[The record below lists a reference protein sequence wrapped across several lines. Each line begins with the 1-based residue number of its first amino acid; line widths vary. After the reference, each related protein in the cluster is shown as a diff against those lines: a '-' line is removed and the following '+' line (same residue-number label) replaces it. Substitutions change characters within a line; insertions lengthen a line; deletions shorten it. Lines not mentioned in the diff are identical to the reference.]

1 MTELNR
7 SIDLIILTSGIV
19 LGIVSSVQ
27 AACNRFIDKET
38 KRFFIWFFSII
49 ELYLACLFV
58 RALTYGLTGLGWA
71 TLARGIFFAQAILS
85 SLLTVMVTALMLHQ
99 SKEPDWRSSRAFRIS
114 CGIWIVYVAMQI
126 GNLFNGFL
134 YSVDDANVYS
144 RGPVFPLQMIPPFM
158 IMMLNL
164 LLLQRKKDELDK
176 RQIRAFITYIAVP
189 TICML
194 VQVVFFG
201 INLIAMG
208 TVIAA
213 ISMFSYIAADQL
225 EKIQI
230 REAENAQLKIDIL
243 MAQIR
248 PHFLINSLT
257 SIKYLIAY
265 DAKKADEAMTA
276 IIKYLRHNIDSLM
289 TDRMSPFKDEL
300 EHVKAYLE
308 LQIMRF
314 GDELKVEYDLECTDF
329 AIPSLT
335 LLPLVENAV
344 SYGIRRNEDRSGCVI
359 IRSREY
365 DDRIEVSVEDDGPG
379 FVPDTPPD
387 DEEKSQ
393 IGMRNVRERIER
405 VAGGKLIIE
414 SRLDEGTIA
423 TIKLPQEG

>member
-1 MTELNR
+1 
-7 SIDLIILTSGIV
+7 
-19 LGIVSSVQ
+19 
-27 AACNRFIDKET
+27 
-38 KRFFIWFFSII
+38 
-49 ELYLACLFV
+49 
-58 RALTYGLTGLGWA
+58 
-71 TLARGIFFAQAILS
+71 
-85 SLLTVMVTALMLHQ
+85 
-99 SKEPDWRSSRAFRIS
+99 
-114 CGIWIVYVAMQI
+114 
-126 GNLFNGFL
+126 
-134 YSVDDANVYS
+134 
-144 RGPVFPLQMIPPFM
+144 
-158 IMMLNL
+158 
-164 LLLQRKKDELDK
+164 
-176 RQIRAFITYIAVP
+176 
-189 TICML
+189 
-194 VQVVFFG
+194 
-201 INLIAMG
+201 MG
-208 TVIAA
+208 MVIAA
-213 ISMFSYIAADQL
+213 ISMFSYIVADQL
-225 EKIQI
+225 ERAQI

-265 DAKKADEAMTA
+265 DAKKADEAMIS

-308 LQIMRF
+308 LQILRF

-329 AIPSLT
+329 TIPSLT
-335 LLPLVENAV
+335 LLPLVANAV

-379 FVPDTPPD
+379 FVPDTLPD

-414 SRLDEGTIA
+414 SIQDKGTTS
-423 TIKLPQEG
+423 TIKLPHEG